1 MRISDWSSDWCSSDL
16 SQRNFEHSRLSGPG
30 QKVNKGPLYRMPF
43 GALFTTT
50 VTAPLLGTVA
60 GGLTS
65 YVDAM
70 AERMRLS
77 LGGGRFAEDQF
88 AQVAVAR
95 ASSEIDAAILQMD
108 RNIAEMYAAASAGAE
123 IPMELRLRT
132 RRDQVRGTERALAA
146 IDILFKTAGGNSLR
160 RENPIGR
167 AWRDAHAGSV
177 HVDHDVERPHPLH
190 GKGAFRTAVADP
202 LNGPPAPPPR
212 LS

>member
-50 VTAPLLGTVA
+50 VTAHLLGTVA

-65 YVDAM
+65 FVDAM

-95 ASSEIDAAILQMD
+95 ASSEIDAAILQMGD
-108 RNIAEMYAAASAGAE
+108 RES
-123 IPMELRLRT
+123 T
-132 RRDQVRGTERALAA
+132 
-146 IDILFKTAGGNSLR
+146 SL
-160 RENPIGR
+160 NTS
-167 AWRDAHAGSV
+167 HY
-177 HVDHDVERPHPLH
+177 
-190 GKGAFRTAVADP
+190 
-202 LNGPPAPPPR
+202 
-212 LS
+212 